1 MKKWLML
8 CLVMMSFTLGVIVL
22 RAQEGPRRGGGRDM
36 LRMFPVM
43 TALDADNDGVISAA
57 EINNAPAALRKL
69 DKNGDGQLTE
79 DELRPNFPPGGP
91 GGFGEREGRGPGG
104 RGGFGEREGRGPGGP
119 GPDEIV
125 KQLLEFDKNGDGQ
138 LQKSE
143 VPERM
148 QGMFERGDLNKD
160 GVLSKEE
167 LRKLAEAQSAGPRRD
182 ERDER
187 REERLNDEQRPRH
200 PFNH

>member
-8 CLVMMSFTLGVIVL
+8 CLVMLSFTLGVIVL

-36 LRMFPVM
+36 LRMLPVM
-43 TALDADNDGVISAA
+43 TALDADGDGVLSAA
-57 EINNAPAALRKL
+57 EINNASAVLRKL
-69 DKNGDGQLTE
+69 DKNGDGKLTE

-91 GGFGEREGRGPGG
+91 GGP
-104 RGGFGEREGRGPGGP
+104 GGFGERGDRGPGSPGGP
-119 GPDEIV
+119 NPDEMV
-125 KQLLEFDKNGDGQ
+125 KQLLEYDKNGDGQ

-148 QGMFERGDLNKD
+148 LGLFERGDTNKD

-182 ERDER
+182 EHDEQDGER
-187 REERLNDEQRPRH
+187 RPRRP
-200 PFNH
+200 PNQ